1 MLTKRDDLIVEPFG
15 GSGSTLIAATKM
27 KRRCYLMEKSPIYA
41 EVIKKRWENLTG
53 EKGVKIA

>member
-1 MLTKRDDLIVEPFG
+1 LIIEPFG

-27 KRRCYLMEKSPIYA
+27 KRRCYIMEKCPAYA

-53 EKGVKIA
+53 LKGVLYEE